1 MQLSKLLYQGVFWR
15 GISLASVFILNL
27 VISRVLGAEAFGELF
42 LLINFL
48 SLALLVSSL
57 SLESA
62 LGYYTARQQL
72 SVKTAAYFSIGWS
85 AIATALIVVF
95 MLLTD
100 NQFLPGRD
108 FLWLCVLYLSGNLLV
123 SFFSALFTAR
133 QSYIIP
139 NVWIALVNLGL
150 CALLLFGI
158 DELIFFIGFFA
169 SFFLQG
175 AGMAIAWLLN
185 FKNDVAREDKAPS
198 FKTIMRYSLLVF
210 VSNLI
215 FFLVYRVDYW
225 FVNYFIE
232 SNAAL
237 GNYIQVSKL
246 VQIFF
251 IIPSILAATVFSY
264 TAAGNQELMKE
275 RIQQL
280 SRIIFMVVLMA
291 CGALAITGK
300 WLFPFLFGNSFS
312 GMYIPFLC
320 LIPGII
326 AIATL
331 YPYTAFYAGTDK
343 VKHNITGA
351 LLALIIILI
360 GDVLLIPVAG
370 IAGAA
375 AVSSAGYITYE
386 WYILWQFKKA
396 FRLKVSDSF
405 FIKREDYNL
414 VARYF
419 KS

>member
-1 MQLSKLLYQGVFWR
+1 VQLSKLLYQGVFWR

-27 VISRVLGAEAFGELF
+27 VISRILGAQAFGDLF
-42 LLINFL
+42 LLLNFL
-48 SLALLVSSL
+48 SLALLVASL

-72 SVKTAAYFSIGWS
+72 SFKTAAYFSVGWS
-85 AIATALIVVF
+85 VFATALIVGF
-95 MLLTD
+95 MGLVHQPMLG
-100 NQFLPGRD
+100 PGY
-108 FLWLCVLYLSGNLLV
+108 LQLSVLYLTGNLLI

-133 QSYIIP
+133 QSYVIP
-139 NVWIALVNLGL
+139 NVLVAVVNFGL
-150 CALLLFGI
+150 CGLLLL
-158 DELIFFIGFFA
+158 ETHPAVFITGFFA

-175 AGMAIAWLLN
+175 IGMAIAWWLS
-185 FKNDVAREDKAPS
+185 FKNASSHNSITPS

-210 VSNLI
+210 TSNLI

-225 FVNYFIE
+225 FVNYFIKDD
-232 SNAAL
+232 AAL

-264 TAAGNQELMKE
+264 TAAGNQDLMKE

-280 SRIIFMVVLMA
+280 SRIIFIIVLMA
-291 CGALAITGK
+291 CAALALTGK
-300 WLFPFLFGNSFS
+300 WLFPFLFGDSFS
-312 GMYIPFLC
+312 GMYIPFLW
-320 LIPGII
+320 LMPGII

-331 YPYTAFYAGTDK
+331 YPYTAIYAGTDK
-343 VKHNITGA
+343 VKHNIA
-351 LLALIIILI
+351 WSLLALVIILI

-375 AVSSAGYITYE
+375 AVSSAGYIAYE

-396 FRLKVSDSF
+396 YRLKLADSF
-405 FIKREDYNL
+405 LIKREDYNL